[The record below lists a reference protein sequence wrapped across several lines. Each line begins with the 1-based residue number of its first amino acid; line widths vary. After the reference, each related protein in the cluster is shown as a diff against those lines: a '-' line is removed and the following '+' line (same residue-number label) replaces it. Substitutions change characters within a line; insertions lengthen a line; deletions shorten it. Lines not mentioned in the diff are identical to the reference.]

1 MGFVR
6 SIGRW
11 AMTGLV
17 INCIIGSGI
26 FGVPGELNR
35 LLGRAS
41 PMAMIFSALVV
52 ACVMAPTAEVASQ
65 FSEPGGAYL
74 YSRSAFG
81 RFVGMQVGWFSLL
94 TNIAAPAANANLF
107 VLYSA
112 GVFPSA
118 AYGWSRV
125 LLISA
130 LIGVP
135 AALNY
140 FGVRN
145 GAGLSSV
152 LVMAKLLPL
161 STLIILGL
169 AHFGRHVQFIHLS
182 EVSAPGWGPW
192 LSALLLLVFAYDGFQ
207 NAIIPGGE
215 VKDPRRTVPFSLAA
229 GLLVS
234 MGVYT
239 LLQFVMVATIGIS
252 TSGRSVADTARVLL
266 GPGGG
271 TLVAIAVMI
280 STGGNISSAMLN
292 APRLA
297 FSLAAHGEFPTFLAR
312 LHPRFHTPALAIVCY
327 AALVW
332 MLAVSGGF
340 FWLLALTAASAM
352 VTHIS
357 TCAALT
363 RLRRQQP
370 QADALRVPFGPV
382 FSVIGITISLVLISR
397 LQLSQA
403 VLMGVTVAIASAN
416 WWLVKRPSEAPS
428 PVLGG

>member
-17 INCIIGSGI
+17 INCIIASGI

-41 PMAMIFSALVV
+41 PVAVILAALMMACIIA
-52 ACVMAPTAEVASQ
+52 ATAEVASQ

-74 YSRSAFG
+74 YARTAFG

-94 TNIAAPAANANLF
+94 SIIAAAATNANLF
-107 VLYSA
+107 VVYSA

-118 AYGWSRV
+118 GHGWLRV

-135 AALNY
+135 AAVNY
-140 FGVRN
+140 FGVRK

-161 STLIILGL
+161 SMLIVLGL
-169 AHFGRHVQFIHLS
+169 AHFNRQVQFIRSS
-182 EVSAPGWGPW
+182 EISAPGWGPW
-192 LSALLLLVFAYDGFQ
+192 LSALLLLVFTYSGFQ
-207 NAIIPGGE
+207 HAIIPGGE

-234 MGVYT
+234 MGTYA
-239 LLQFVMVATIGIS
+239 LLQFVTVATIGTS
-252 TSGRSVADTARVLL
+252 TSSRPVADTASVLI
-266 GPGGG
+266 GPVGG
-271 TLVAIAVMI
+271 TLVAVAVMI
-280 STGGNISSAMLN
+280 STGGHVSSVMLH

-297 FSLAAHGEFPTFLAR
+297 FSLAAQGEFPTFLAR
-312 LHPRFHTPALAIVCY
+312 LHPRFHTPTLAIVCY

-332 MLAVSGGF
+332 LLGVSGGF
-340 FWLLALTAASAM
+340 LWLLALTAASAM
-352 VTHIS
+352 ITYIS
-357 TCAALT
+357 ICAALIQ
-363 RLRRQQP
+363 LRHRQP
-370 QADALRVPFGPV
+370 RADALRVPFGPV
-382 FSVIGITISLVLISR
+382 FSAIGITISLVLISR

-403 VLMGVTVAIASAN
+403 LLMGVTVAIASAN
-416 WWLVKRPSEAPS
+416 WWLVKRPSEAFG
-428 PVLGG
+428 PVLGR

>member
-17 INCIIGSGI
+17 INCIIASGI

-41 PMAMIFSALVV
+41 PVAVILAALMMACIIA
-52 ACVMAPTAEVASQ
+52 ATAEVASQ

-74 YSRSAFG
+74 YARTAFG

-94 TNIAAPAANANLF
+94 SIIAAAATNANLF
-107 VLYSA
+107 VVYSA

-118 AYGWSRV
+118 GHGWLRV

-135 AALNY
+135 AAVNY
-140 FGVRN
+140 FGVRK

-161 STLIILGL
+161 SMLIVLGL
-169 AHFGRHVQFIHLS
+169 AHFNRQVQFIRSS
-182 EVSAPGWGPW
+182 EISAPGWGPW
-192 LSALLLLVFAYDGFQ
+192 LSALLLLVFTYSGFQ
-207 NAIIPGGE
+207 HAIIPGGE
-215 VKDPRRTVPFSLAA
+215 VKNPRRTVPFSLAA

-234 MGVYT
+234 MGTYA
-239 LLQFVMVATIGIS
+239 LLQFVTVPTIGTS
-252 TSGRSVADTARVLL
+252 TSSRPVADTASVLI
-266 GPGGG
+266 GPVGG
-271 TLVAIAVMI
+271 TLVAVAVMI
-280 STGGNISSAMLN
+280 STGGHVSSVMLH

-297 FSLAAHGEFPTFLAR
+297 FSLAAQGEFPTFLAR
-312 LHPRFHTPALAIVCY
+312 LHPRFHTPTLAIVCY

-332 MLAVSGGF
+332 LLGVSGGF
-340 FWLLALTAASAM
+340 LWLLALTAASAM
-352 VTHIS
+352 ITYIS
-357 TCAALT
+357 ICAALIQ
-363 RLRRQQP
+363 LRHRQP
-370 QADALRVPFGPV
+370 RADALRVPFGPV
-382 FSVIGITISLVLISR
+382 FSAIGITISLVLISR

-403 VLMGVTVAIASAN
+403 LLMGVTVAIASAN
-416 WWLVKRPSEAPS
+416 WWLVKRPSEAFG
-428 PVLGG
+428 PVLGR